1 MAVLLKF
8 VGQDGICCYDY
19 SSQSN
24 ILETEE
30 GGGGIC
36 TVFSEDSMNTKI
48 V

>member
-30 GGGGIC
+30 GGGGAFAQ
-36 TVFSEDSMNTKI
+36 FSLKI
-48 V
+48 VWIQK